1 MFNRN
6 PEKRVKYKFVILQ
19 VVSMDKSELKQ
30 DPSCF
35 MKGSISVESMHLTG
49 RILFGL
55 ECCEIIDVFAELLRE
70 KSQSNCL
77 RFAKVRIEIDIFRSR

>member
-19 VVSMDKSELKQ
+19 VVSMDKSDLIQ
-30 DPSCF
+30 DPSCS
-35 MKGSISVESMHLTG
+35 MKGSISVESLHLTG

-55 ECCEIIDVFAELLRE
+55 EYGKNFT
-70 KSQSNCL
+70 
-77 RFAKVRIEIDIFRSR
+77 